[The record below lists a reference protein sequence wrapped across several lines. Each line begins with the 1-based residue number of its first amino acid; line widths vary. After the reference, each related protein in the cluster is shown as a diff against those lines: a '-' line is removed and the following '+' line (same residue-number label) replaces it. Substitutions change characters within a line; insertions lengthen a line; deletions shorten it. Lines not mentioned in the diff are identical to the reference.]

1 MRTVIRGKAKELTL
15 PPGMV
20 IKKGCSVQG
29 ELRSPQPPSQPGGRW
44 GAQAVPAP
52 FDLPLRPVQVAYES
66 WEVTADCHKLN
77 LVATPVAAAPP
88 DVVEKYCRCAST
100 RWQITLCWHLLCFS
114 FTHSLP
120 SFPQF
125 SQEQSRLTFS
135 FPNETVTELT

>member
-1 MRTVIRGKAKELTL
+1 M
-15 PPGMV
+15 
-20 IKKGCSVQG
+20 
-29 ELRSPQPPSQPGGRW
+29 LRPGGAAEPVAPVTAWREA
-44 GAQAVPAP
+44 GGTAEPAP
-52 FDLPLRPVQVAYES
+52 FDLPLRPVQVVYES

-88 DVVEKYCRCAST
+88 DVVEKYCRCVST
-100 RWQITLCWHLLCFS
+100 RRQITPCWHLLCFS

-135 FPNETVTELT
+135 FPSETVTELT